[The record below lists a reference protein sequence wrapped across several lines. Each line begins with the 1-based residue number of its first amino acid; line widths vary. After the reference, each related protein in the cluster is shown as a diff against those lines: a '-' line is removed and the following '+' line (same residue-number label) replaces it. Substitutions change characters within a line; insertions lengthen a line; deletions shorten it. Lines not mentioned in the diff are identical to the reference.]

1 MSIQLL
7 QSPEALIQSH
17 SNLGDR
23 PLHPRNTSIP
33 NSTISVSPTEQ
44 GDRLSDI
51 FQGEGE
57 ATPRP
62 LAPSDYRQQ
71 ALRLIISL
79 NLSKGVS
86 SLSFSELALQ
96 MRDQTLRDYIDPSFE
111 PLSLESI
118 NAAVAD
124 LVRTGEIT
132 IINDR
137 TVIFPAPSAPTA

>member
-1 MSIQLL
+1 M
-7 QSPEALIQSH
+7 
-17 SNLGDR
+17 
-23 PLHPRNTSIP
+23 
-33 NSTISVSPTEQ
+33 
-44 GDRLSDI
+44 SDI